1 MTEEATEAP
10 APRRLP
16 LALLLTPYV
25 ALIVAGYVGDIFGP
39 NLINSHPLLQMFLNP
54 RNRYLLLAS
63 PNVDVVPFFV
73 VGFFRLVLTDP
84 IGFVIGWQYGDA
96 AIAWAER
103 QTGAESSGTIKTIQ
117 RWFNKAAHLVIF
129 IAPSFFWCILAG
141 AARMRVRV
149 FVALNVTGTVARLV
163 LFRVAGDAFRDEL
176 ETVLEWIQ
184 RYQLPLIGLS
194 AVLVLVQVWRSGGRD
209 LETPSELAAE
219 LEGEGEEHDHG

>member
-1 MTEEATEAP
+1 MNEGATEAP

-25 ALIVAGYVGDIFGP
+25 AFVIAAYVGDAFGP
-39 NLINSHPLLQMFLNP
+39 GLINSHPLLQMFINP
-54 RNRYLLLAS
+54 RNRWLLLAS
-63 PNVDVVPFFV
+63 PNVDAVPFFV

-96 AIAWAER
+96 AIAWAEKH
-103 QTGAESSGTIKTIQ
+103 TGAESSGAIQTIQ
-117 RWFNKAAHLVIF
+117 RWFNKAAPLVIF

-141 AARMRVRV
+141 ATRMRVRV
-149 FVALNVTGTVARLV
+149 FVTLNVTGTIARLV
-163 LFRVAGDAFRDEL
+163 LFRVAGEAFRDEL

-184 RYQLPLIGLS
+184 RYQFPLIGVS
-194 AVLVLVQVWRSGGRD
+194 VALVLLQVWRSGGRD

-219 LEGEGEEHDHG
+219 LEGEGDVDHG